1 MGNEQGRHYLLSLH
15 SGNKINKY
23 DWTELPMPNEVIEK
37 VHQLAA
43 TAEKYEGILLTDV
56 NGNILTDQ
64 LGNSKRIKAI
74 T

>member
-1 MGNEQGRHYLLSLH
+1 
-15 SGNKINKY
+15 
-23 DWTELPMPNEVIEK
+23 MPNEVIEK